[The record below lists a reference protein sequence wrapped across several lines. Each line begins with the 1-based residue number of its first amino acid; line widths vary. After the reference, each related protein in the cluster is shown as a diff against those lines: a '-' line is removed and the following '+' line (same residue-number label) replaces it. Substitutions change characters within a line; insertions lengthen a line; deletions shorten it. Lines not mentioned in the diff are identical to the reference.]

1 MIEGVLNPA
10 EEISTKLEHE
20 GLLKHDGGQFL
31 TRERAYMLKK
41 TLVEQ
46 YEDDSFAIP
55 PSGDVRGDARREN
68 AVAGRYDRSPEAIRK
83 FQPIMVRQLKQRNFD
98 TVTDEATL
106 MCFLLNPS
114 VKSKK
119 WLSISELEQAHAV
132 FKKHY
137 DRVADML
144 EAKQGSSAGPS
155 RGSAPSP
162 AKAQQADPKRAKV
175 TRTVEE
181 RMDENSSSDDGS
193 GDDNVGEA
201 SASAPSVSRA
211 AESECFTKITKAD
224 IARAKG
230 SNGKFDVLLFW
241 SMQKANFP
249 IHFILA
255 LVFYGTLCT
264 EAGCERVFR
273 FSGQTLAPQR
283 TCLGPLILQA
293 FVTIAYNDGVFDISD
308 EELLDAYNDMGSS
321 LALEASEVPDG
332 GAGQGGAEQDEEEEE
347 EEGEM

>member
-20 GLLKHDGGQFL
+20 GLLKNDGGQFL

-41 TLVEQ
+41 MLVEQ

-55 PSGDVRGDARREN
+55 PAGDVRGGACREN
-68 AVAGRYDRSPEAIRK
+68 AVARRYDRSPEAIRK

-193 GDDNVGEA
+193 GDDDVGEA
-201 SASAPSVSRA
+201 SASRPSVSRA
-211 AESECFTKITKAD
+211 AKSERFTKITKAD

-230 SNGKFDVLLFW
+230 NKT
-241 SMQKANFP
+241 A
-249 IHFILA
+249 
-255 LVFYGTLCT
+255 
-264 EAGCERVFR
+264 
-273 FSGQTLAPQR
+273 
-283 TCLGPLILQA
+283 
-293 FVTIAYNDGVFDISD
+293 
-308 EELLDAYNDMGSS
+308 SS
-321 LALEASEVPDG
+321 T
-332 GAGQGGAEQDEEEEE
+332 
-347 EEGEM
+347 